1 MSRFLFLLTIGA
13 AALLALLVT
22 AMNASGVGIEL
33 AFFHVTSPLGVAL
46 VVAFTIGLLA
56 GLFWRARWMA
66 QLLSERGRLRR
77 ALRLAE
83 SQARTAAA
91 SVGDKEAH

>member
-1 MSRFLFLLTIGA
+1 MSRFLFLLTIGV

-22 AMNASGVGIEL
+22 AMNAPRVGIEL
-33 AFFHVTSPLGVAL
+33 AFFHVAAPLGVAL

-83 SQARTAAA
+83 SQARTAASA
-91 SVGDKEAH
+91 GDKGAD